1 MLTQYLSPLRL
12 VLTAMLLTC
21 LPLAHHSKAST
32 AFPQSECILQTN
44 TPAFLQAETV
54 TILQASA
61 PTAGATTLSAILQA
75 ESVTIL
81 QASAP
86 AFLQAETVAILQ
98 ASAPTAGVTTLST
111 PKRGDVNGDGR
122 RNVSDIML
130 IVNYILGQANEDFN
144 TVLADLNN
152 DGNVNVS
159 DIMILVNI
167 ILGMPYDDPD
177 NPSLPTDDPQGGDP
191 GGGV

>member
-1 MLTQYLSPLRL
+1 MLTQYLSSLRI

-32 AFPQSECILQTN
+32 AFPQSESILQTN
-44 TPAFLQAETV
+44 TPAFLQA
-54 TILQASA
+54 
-61 PTAGATTLSAILQA
+61 
-75 ESVTIL
+75 
-81 QASAP
+81 SAP
-86 AFLQAETVAILQ
+86 AFLQA
-98 ASAPTAGVTTLST
+98 SAPSAGVTTLST

>member
-1 MLTQYLSPLRL
+1 MLTQYLSSLRL

-32 AFPQSECILQTN
+32 AFSQSESILQPN
-44 TPAFLQAETV
+44 TPAF
-54 TILQASA
+54 
-61 PTAGATTLSAILQA
+61 
-75 ESVTIL
+75 L

-98 ASAPTAGVTTLST
+98 ASAPAFLQAETVTILQAETVAIPQASAPTAGATTLST

>member
-32 AFPQSECILQTN
+32 AFPQSESILQAR
-44 TPAFLQAETV
+44 TPAFLQA
-54 TILQASA
+54 
-61 PTAGATTLSAILQA
+61 
-75 ESVTIL
+75 
-81 QASAP
+81 SAP
-86 AFLQAETVAILQ
+86 AILQAETVAIPQ
-98 ASAPTAGVTTLST
+98 ASAPAAGATILST

-130 IVNYILGQANEDFN
+130 IVNYILGQTSEDFN

>member
-12 VLTAMLLTC
+12 ILTAMLLTC
-21 LPLAHHSKAST
+21 LPLAHRSKAST
-32 AFPQSECILQTN
+32 AFPQSESILQASA
-44 TPAFLQAETV
+44 P

-61 PTAGATTLSAILQA
+61 PAILQA
-75 ESVTIL
+75 ETVAILQTSTPAFL

-86 AFLQAETVAILQ
+86 AFLQA
-98 ASAPTAGVTTLST
+98 SAPSAGVTTLST

>member
-1 MLTQYLSPLRL
+1 MLTQYLSSLRL

-32 AFPQSECILQTN
+32 AFPQSESILQPETV
-44 TPAFLQAETV
+44 AILQAETV
-54 TILQASA
+54 TILH
-61 PTAGATTLSAILQA
+61 
-75 ESVTIL
+75 
-81 QASAP
+81 ASAP
-86 AFLQAETVAILQ
+86 AFLQA
-98 ASAPTAGVTTLST
+98 SAPTEGATTLST

>member
-1 MLTQYLSPLRL
+1 MLTQYLSSFRL
-12 VLTAMLLTC
+12 ILTAMLLTC

-32 AFPQSECILQTN
+32 AFPQSESILQTN

-54 TILQASA
+54 AILQ
-61 PTAGATTLSAILQA
+61 TETMAILQA
-75 ESVTIL
+75 ETVTIL

-86 AFLQAETVAILQ
+86 AILQAETVAILQ

>member
-32 AFPQSECILQTN
+32 AFPQSES
-44 TPAFLQAETV
+44 
-54 TILQASA
+54 ILQASA
-61 PTAGATTLSAILQA
+61 PAILQA
-75 ESVTIL
+75 STPAIL
-81 QASAP
+81 QTSTP
-86 AFLQAETVAILQ
+86 AFLQAETVAIPQ
-98 ASAPTAGVTTLST
+98 ASAPAAGATILST

-130 IVNYILGQANEDFN
+130 IVNYILGQTNEDFN

>member
-1 MLTQYLSPLRL
+1 MLTQYLSSLRL

-32 AFPQSECILQTN
+32 AFPQSECILQTS
-44 TPAFLQAETV
+44 TPAFLQA
-54 TILQASA
+54 
-61 PTAGATTLSAILQA
+61 
-75 ESVTIL
+75 
-81 QASAP
+81 SAP
-86 AFLQAETVAILQ
+86 AILQAETVAIPQ
-98 ASAPTAGVTTLST
+98 ASAPAAGATILST

-130 IVNYILGQANEDFN
+130 IVNYILGQTSEDFN

>member
-1 MLTQYLSPLRL
+1 MLTQYLSSLRL

-32 AFPQSECILQTN
+32 AFPQSESILQPETV
-44 TPAFLQAETV
+44 AILQAETV

-61 PTAGATTLSAILQA
+61 PAF
-75 ESVTIL
+75 L

-86 AFLQAETVAILQ
+86 AILQAETVAILQ
-98 ASAPTAGVTTLST
+98 TETMAILQASAPTADVTFLST

-144 TVLADLNN
+144 TIVADLNN

>member
-1 MLTQYLSPLRL
+1 MLTQYLSSLRL

-21 LPLAHHSKAST
+21 LPLAHHSKAFT
-32 AFPQSECILQTN
+32 
-44 TPAFLQAETV
+44 AFLQSES
-54 TILQASA
+54 ILQASA
-61 PTAGATTLSAILQA
+61 PAILQTSA
-75 ESVTIL
+75 PAIL
-81 QASAP
+81 QTSTP
-86 AFLQAETVAILQ
+86 AFLQAETVAIPQ
-98 ASAPTAGVTTLST
+98 ASAPAAGATILST

>member
-1 MLTQYLSPLRL
+1 MLTQYLSSLRL

-32 AFPQSECILQTN
+32 AFSQSESILQPETV
-44 TPAFLQAETV
+44 AILQAETV

-61 PTAGATTLSAILQA
+61 PAILQA
-75 ESVTIL
+75 ETVAIP

-86 AFLQAETVAILQ
+86 AFLQA
-98 ASAPTAGVTTLST
+98 SAPSAGATTLST

-130 IVNYILGQANEDFN
+130 IVNYILGQASEDFN
-144 TVLADLNN
+144 TIVADLNN

>member
-32 AFPQSECILQTN
+32 AFPQSESI
-44 TPAFLQAETV
+44 
-54 TILQASA
+54 
-61 PTAGATTLSAILQA
+61 
-75 ESVTIL
+75 
-81 QASAP
+81 
-86 AFLQAETVAILQ
+86 LQAETVAILQ
-98 ASAPTAGVTTLST
+98 ASALAILQTSTPAFLQAETVTIIQASAPTAGATTLST

-130 IVNYILGQANEDFN
+130 IVNYILGQTSEDFN

>member
-12 VLTAMLLTC
+12 VLTAILLTC

-32 AFPQSECILQTN
+32 AFPQSESI
-44 TPAFLQAETV
+44 LQAETMA
-54 TILQASA
+54 ILQ
-61 PTAGATTLSAILQA
+61 TETMAILQA
-75 ESVTIL
+75 ETEAIP

-86 AFLQAETVAILQ
+86 
-98 ASAPTAGVTTLST
+98 SAGVTTLST

>member
-32 AFPQSECILQTN
+32 AFPQSESILQPETV
-44 TPAFLQAETV
+44 AILQAETV
-54 TILQASA
+54 TI
-61 PTAGATTLSAILQA
+61 P
-75 ESVTIL
+75 

-86 AFLQAETVAILQ
+86 A
-98 ASAPTAGVTTLST
+98 AGATILST

-130 IVNYILGQANEDFN
+130 IVNYILGQTSEDFN

>member
-1 MLTQYLSPLRL
+1 MLTQYLSSLRL

-32 AFPQSECILQTN
+32 AFPQSESILQ
-44 TPAFLQAETV
+44 PETV
-54 TILQASA
+54 
-61 PTAGATTLSAILQA
+61 AILQA
-75 ESVTIL
+75 ETVTIL

-86 AFLQAETVAILQ
+86 AFLQAETVAIPQ
-98 ASAPTAGVTTLST
+98 ASAPAAGATILST

-130 IVNYILGQANEDFN
+130 IVNYILGQTSEDFN
-144 TVLADLNN
+144 TIVADLNN

>member
-1 MLTQYLSPLRL
+1 MLTQYLSSLRL

-21 LPLAHHSKAST
+21 LPLAHHSKAFT
-32 AFPQSECILQTN
+32 
-44 TPAFLQAETV
+44 AFLQSES
-54 TILQASA
+54 ILQASA
-61 PTAGATTLSAILQA
+61 PAILQT
-75 ESVTIL
+75 ST
-81 QASAP
+81 P
-86 AFLQAETVAILQ
+86 AFLQAETVAIPQ
-98 ASAPTAGVTTLST
+98 ASAPAAGATILST

>member
-1 MLTQYLSPLRL
+1 MLTQYLSSLRL

-32 AFPQSECILQTN
+32 AFPQSESILQTN
-44 TPAFLQAETV
+44 TPAF
-54 TILQASA
+54 
-61 PTAGATTLSAILQA
+61 
-75 ESVTIL
+75 L

-98 ASAPTAGVTTLST
+98 ASAPAFLQAETVTILQAETVAIPQASAPAAGATILST

-130 IVNYILGQANEDFN
+130 IVNYILGQTSEDFN

>member
-1 MLTQYLSPLRL
+1 MLTQYLSSLRL

-32 AFPQSECILQTN
+32 AFPQSESILQASAPAILQTE
-44 TPAFLQAETV
+44 TMAILQAETV

-61 PTAGATTLSAILQA
+61 PSAGATI
-75 ESVTIL
+75 
-81 QASAP
+81 
-86 AFLQAETVAILQ
+86 
-98 ASAPTAGVTTLST
+98 LST

-130 IVNYILGQANEDFN
+130 IVNYILGQTSEDFN

-177 NPSLPTDDPQGGDP
+177 NPSKNTRIPQTAPISPALLLLFLPSCASFARFIIFSSAFPL
-191 GGGV
+191 

>member
-32 AFPQSECILQTN
+32 AFPQSESILQTN
-44 TPAFLQAETV
+44 TPAFLQASAPAFLQAETV

-61 PTAGATTLSAILQA
+61 PAILQA
-75 ESVTIL
+75 TAPVIL
-81 QASAP
+81 QAEAP
-86 AFLQAETVAILQ
+86 AILQ
-98 ASAPTAGVTTLST
+98 TSTLAASATTLST

-130 IVNYILGQANEDFN
+130 IVNYILDQASEDFN

>member
-1 MLTQYLSPLRL
+1 
-12 VLTAMLLTC
+12 MLLTC

-32 AFPQSECILQTN
+32 AFPQSESILQAS
-44 TPAFLQAETV
+44 TPAFLQA
-54 TILQASA
+54 SA
-61 PTAGATTLSAILQA
+61 PAILQTSA
-75 ESVTIL
+75 PAIL
-81 QASAP
+81 QTSTP
-86 AFLQAETVAILQ
+86 AFLQAETVAIPQASAPAFLQ
-98 ASAPTAGVTTLST
+98 ASAPSAGATTLST

-130 IVNYILGQANEDFN
+130 IVNYILGQTSEDFN

-177 NPSLPTDDPQGGDP
+177 NPNLPTDDPQGGDP

>member
-32 AFPQSECILQTN
+32 AFPQSESILQTN
-44 TPAFLQAETV
+44 TPAF
-54 TILQASA
+54 
-61 PTAGATTLSAILQA
+61 
-75 ESVTIL
+75 
-81 QASAP
+81 
-86 AFLQAETVAILQ
+86 LQ

-130 IVNYILGQANEDFN
+130 IVNYILGQTSEDFN

>member
-1 MLTQYLSPLRL
+1 MLTQYLSSLRL

-32 AFPQSECILQTN
+32 AFPQSESILQPETV
-44 TPAFLQAETV
+44 AILQAETV

-61 PTAGATTLSAILQA
+61 PAFLQA
-75 ESVTIL
+75 ETVTIL

-86 AFLQAETVAILQ
+86 AFLQAETVAIPQ
-98 ASAPTAGVTTLST
+98 ASAPAAGATILST

-130 IVNYILGQANEDFN
+130 IVNYILGQTSEDFN
-144 TVLADLNN
+144 TIVADLNN